1 MAITQYMYF
10 DGEWH
15 KVYNCIDEELSP
27 STSLQQK
34 ILELESRLD
43 KLENR
48 NITANNGNSNE
59 KWEQIRKE
67 CSF

>member
-1 MAITQYMYF
+1 MAITEYIYF

-15 KVYNCIDEELSP
+15 KVYNCVDEELSP

-48 NITANNGNSNE
+48 NITTNNGNSNE

-67 CSF
+67 YSF